1 MEFPN
6 EVMQFIQIGHGPH
19 PDKYI
24 CRDQS
29 NRIWVLNNLEFLTT
43 MSKPHK
49 ETAEFRSI
57 DPNSF
62 ATASTV
68 HYFLKVFDIPHCL
81 NGSFALHPIFNLLW
95 DVISKVNV
103 TD

>member
-1 MEFPN
+1 MGFPD

-24 CRDQS
+24 CRDLD

-43 MSKPHK
+43 MCKPHK

-57 DPNSF
+57 DPTSF
-62 ATASTV
+62 SAASIV
-68 HYFLKVFDIPHCL
+68 HYFLKVFDIPQAL
-81 NGSFALHPIFNLLW
+81 NGSIALHPFFNLLW
-95 DVISKVNV
+95 EAISKR
-103 TD
+103 

>member
-1 MEFPN
+1 MGFPN

-19 PDKYI
+19 PDKYV
-24 CRDQS
+24 CRDLD

-49 ETAEFRSI
+49 EMAEFRSI

-62 ATASTV
+62 AATSIV
-68 HYFLKVFDIPHCL
+68 HYFLRVFEIPQAL
-81 NGSFALHPIFNLLW
+81 NGSIALHPIFNLLW
-95 DVISKVNV
+95 EAISKR
-103 TD
+103 

>member
-1 MEFPN
+1 MGFPD

-24 CRDQS
+24 CRDLD

-43 MSKPHK
+43 MCKPHK

-62 ATASTV
+62 PATSTV
-68 HYFLKVFDIPHCL
+68 HYFLGGIRDSSVPERLYRPSSNF
-81 NGSFALHPIFNLLW
+81 
-95 DVISKVNV
+95 
-103 TD
+103 

>member
-1 MEFPN
+1 MGFPD

-24 CRDQS
+24 CRDLD

-43 MSKPHK
+43 MCKPHK

-62 ATASTV
+62 PATSTV
-68 HYFLKVFDIPHCL
+68 HYFLGVFEIPQSL
-81 NGSFALHPIFNLLW
+81 NGSIALHPIFNLLW
-95 DVISKVNV
+95 EAISKR
-103 TD
+103 